1 MEFSE
6 GFFQGQ
12 QNSAKIFRFAVTKDM
27 KQSSL

>member
-6 GFFQGQ
+6 VFFKGSS
-12 QNSAKIFRFAVTKDM
+12 NSAKIFRFAVTKDM